1 MESVDG
7 VPPTLPECVSCSRP
21 LKPGAGFCSWCGH
34 RVGDPLPNRSG
45 EVRDWLQQ
53 VRRAEAGWGGV
64 RSVILIYF
72 SLLGGFALESL
83 IAKSTDGLTA
93 EFVGDGILAFT
104 VITVS
109 LLFRNELKAA
119 IRRSGFGWK
128 GFAAVVAA
136 SGPVVVA
143 VLAYVWGLGRLFR
156 LHQEPELQIFEGAHR
171 AWVVLSFVA
180 VPAIFEELAFRGVM
194 FGLLRRSLEARET
207 IVLTAVAFGLLHL
220 SVPAL
225 ITHVPMGLYFGWL
238 RHRSGSLYPSIVAHF
253 LHNGLV
259 VAIETWNLWP

>member
-1 MESVDG
+1 MESADG
-7 VPPTLPECVSCSRP
+7 IPPTSSDCVSCSRP
-21 LKPGAGFCSWCGH
+21 LKSGAGFCSWCGH
-34 RVGDPLPNRSG
+34 RVGHPLSNRG
-45 EVRDWLQQ
+45 HEVRAWLQQ

-72 SLLGGFALESL
+72 GLLGGFALESL
-83 IAKSTDGLTA
+83 IVKSSDGLTA

-104 VITVS
+104 VIAVS
-109 LLFRNELKAA
+109 LCYRSELKAA
-119 IRRSGFGWK
+119 ISRSGFGWK
-128 GFAAVVAA
+128 GYAGIVAA
-136 SGPVVVA
+136 SGPIVVA
-143 VLAYVWGLGRLFR
+143 VLAYVWGLARLFR
-156 LHQEPELQIFEGAHR
+156 LHLEPELQVYEGVHL
-171 AWVVLSFVA
+171 AWAVLSFVA

-194 FGLLRRSLEARET
+194 FGLLRRSLEAREA

-220 SVPAL
+220 SVPSL

-259 VAIETWNLWP
+259 VAAETWNLWP